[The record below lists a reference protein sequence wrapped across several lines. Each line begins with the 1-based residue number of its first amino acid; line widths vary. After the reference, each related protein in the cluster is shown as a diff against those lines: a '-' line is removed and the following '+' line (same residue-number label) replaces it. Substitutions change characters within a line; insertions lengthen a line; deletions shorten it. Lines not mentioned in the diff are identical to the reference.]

1 MAGGG
6 PGAVDT
12 GFSNLLVNAA
22 KYTDAGGRIYL
33 GASVDG
39 GKVTVRIRDNGVG
52 IAREMLPRLF
62 VPFFQGDALT
72 WRAEGGLGVGLSLVR
87 GLVTLHGGTI
97 EAFSEGANKGS
108 EFVVQLPAGGTPP
121 AQPVRIKRDAQELP
135 PARALRV
142 LLVDDN
148 RDAADTC
155 ATLLELAGQEVR
167 VAHSGRGALEI
178 AETFDP
184 QVVVLDIGLP
194 DVDGYE
200 VARLLRGAEWGKNT
214 VLVAAT
220 GWGRE
225 DDKQR
230 AFAAGFN
237 HHLTKPIAGDELL
250 ALLRS
255 LSESR
260 AD

>member
-1 MAGGG
+1 M
-6 PGAVDT
+6 
-12 GFSNLLVNAA
+12 
-22 KYTDAGGRIYL
+22 
-33 GASVDG
+33 
-39 GKVTVRIRDNGVG
+39 
-52 IAREMLPRLF
+52 
-62 VPFFQGDALT
+62 
-72 WRAEGGLGVGLSLVR
+72 
-87 GLVTLHGGTI
+87 
-97 EAFSEGANKGS
+97 
-108 EFVVQLPAGGTPP
+108 
-121 AQPVRIKRDAQELP
+121 
-135 PARALRV
+135 
-142 LLVDDN
+142 
-148 RDAADTC
+148 
-155 ATLLELAGQEVR
+155 
-167 VAHSGRGALEI
+167 AHSGRGALEL
-178 AETFDP
+178 AEKFDP

-194 DVDGYE
+194 DLDGYE
-200 VARLLRGAEWGKNT
+200 VARLIRGAEWGRST

>member
-1 MAGGG
+1 
-6 PGAVDT
+6 
-12 GFSNLLVNAA
+12 
-22 KYTDAGGRIYL
+22 
-33 GASVDG
+33 
-39 GKVTVRIRDNGVG
+39 
-52 IAREMLPRLF
+52 MLPRVF
-62 VPFFQGDALT
+62 VPFFQGDALA

-87 GLVTLHGGTI
+87 GLVTLHGGSI

-108 EFVVQLPAGGTPP
+108 EFVVQLPVGGTPP
-121 AQPVRIKRDAQELP
+121 AETVRIKRDAQEP
-135 PARALRV
+135 APARALRV

-155 ATLLELAGQEVR
+155 ATLLELAGQHVEV
-167 VAHSGRGALEI
+167 AYSGRRALEL
-178 AETFDP
+178 AEKFHP
-184 QVVVLDIGLP
+184 QLVVLDISLP
-194 DVDGYE
+194 DLDGYE
-200 VARLLRGAEWGKNT
+200 VARLMRGAEWGKGI

-237 HHLTKPIAGDELL
+237 HHLTKPIAGEELL